1 MNTIN
6 TEALTLSLTALAV
19 IANRLMDNNDK
30 ELFSNDARII
40 MAENPTQAYLKGI
53 SKGLY
58 PNDHKR
64 AKAFELSTFH
74 CQWLDSNGDRATKFS
89 KFLNDELTLSQI
101 RILTADTL
109 ADFKAQWRASTNK
122 PQAPVVQAPAIIYG
136 EIVPPADTTPPA
148 DTPPADTPP
157 ADTPPADKI
166 KFSCNFGHDTKE
178 QANELLDTLVLTQDI
193 SVMVCMARMILAK
206 YETSEE

>member
-1 MNTIN
+1 MTTINN

-40 MAENPTQAYLKGI
+40 MASNPTQAYLKGV

-74 CQWLDSNGDRATKFS
+74 CQWLDSNGNRATKFAE
-89 KFLNDELTLSQI
+89 FLNDNLTLNQI
-101 RILTADTL
+101 RILSTDAL
-109 ADFKAQWRASTNK
+109 GDFKAQWRASTNK
-122 PQAPVVQAPAIIYG
+122 PQAPIVLAPAIIYG
-136 EIVPPADTTPPA
+136 N
-148 DTPPADTPP
+148 TPP

-178 QANELLDTLVLTQDI
+178 QAIELLDTLVLTQDI
-193 SVMVCMARMILAK
+193 AVMVCMARMILAK
-206 YETSEE
+206 YETTEE

>member
-6 TEALTLSLTALAV
+6 TESLTISLTALAV

-40 MAENPTQAYLKGI
+40 MAENPTQDYLKGI

-74 CQWLDSNGDRATKFS
+74 CQWLDSNGSRATKFAE
-89 KFLNDELTLSQI
+89 FLNDNLTLNQI
-101 RILTADTL
+101 RILSTDAL
-109 ADFKAQWRASTNK
+109 GDFKAQWRASTNK
-122 PQAPVVQAPAIIYG
+122 PQAPIVQAPSIVYG
-136 EIVPPADTTPPA
+136 EAVVAEAVVAEAVVAEVSHNPKVAMDVELGEE
-148 DTPPADTPP
+148 
-157 ADTPPADKI
+157 
-166 KFSCNFGHDTKE
+166 S
-178 QANELLDTLVLTQDI
+178 QARVDASLNSLTRYMSLPELRVL
-193 SVMVCMARMILAK
+193 ARELNSYVDLNA
-206 YETSEE
+206 